1 MPCVVAMTFLFL
13 FGFNT
18 PQLAALNGC
27 QPIRQKDGG
36 CTKRKIRGHD
46 KKRKVIP
53 ECFNRESEKT
63 D

>member
-1 MPCVVAMTFLFL
+1 MINTQNNLLF

-18 PQLAALNGC
+18 PQFGAFNGC
-27 QPIRQKDGG
+27 LLIHQKDGG

-46 KKRKVIP
+46 PKKVVP
-53 ECFNRESEKT
+53 ECFNRESRKT